1 VNGGAFPFDEK
12 FRPVQRESGVWR
24 NLSLTPVHMCATRQ
38 FASHRDHNQAERVIR
53 PPALSHLHR
62 QSLQISFL
70 VLGSILGLL
79 GCAGKAAH
87 DEALAAKRAV
97 EFAET
102 VFVQNDIDKG
112 YRLLSDGARRHVPLE
127 KFKET
132 VTRMHPKGYPTSV
145 TAREFEPMP
154 GGEKAIYIFLTGDG
168 SGDRFDYKL
177 TLEGS
182 AATDYRVTNLEPGTS
197 SRLLMEHRK
206 TPLKK

>member
-1 VNGGAFPFDEK
+1 LEFQYDEI
-12 FRPVQRESGVWR
+12 FRPVQSGSGARWI
-24 NLSLTPVHMCATRQ
+24 LALTPIHMSASRQ
-38 FASHRDHNQAERVIR
+38 FVSHRDHKQAERIFSSL
-53 PPALSHLHR
+53 ALSHLHR
-62 QSLQISFL
+62 RSLQIYFF

-102 VFVQNDIDKG
+102 VFVQNDIEKG

-132 VTRMHPKGYPTSV
+132 VTRMHPNGYPTSV

-197 SRLLMEHRK
+197 SHFLMEHRK
-206 TPLKK
+206 APLKK

>member
-1 VNGGAFPFDEK
+1 MQIGSE
-12 FRPVQRESGVWR
+12 VWR
-24 NLSLTPVHMCATRQ
+24 TLSLTPIHMSATRQ
-38 FASHRDHNQAERVIR
+38 FVSHWAHDQAGRIFL
-53 PPALSHLHR
+53 PPALSRLHR
-62 QSLQISFL
+62 RSLRISFF
-70 VLGSILGLL
+70 VVGSILGLL

-87 DEALAAKRAV
+87 DEALAAKRAM

-102 VFVQNDIDKG
+102 VFVQNDIEKG
-112 YRLLSDGARRHVPLE
+112 YRLLSDGTRRHVPIE

-154 GGEKAIYIFLTGDG
+154 GGEKAIYIFLTSDG

-182 AATDYRVTNLEPGTS
+182 SATDYRVTNLEPGTS
-197 SRLLMEHRK
+197 SHFLMEHRK
-206 TPLKK
+206 SPLKK

>member
-1 VNGGAFPFDEK
+1 MGGAFPYDEK

-24 NLSLTPVHMCATRQ
+24 NFSLTSIHMSATRQ
-38 FASHRDHNQAERVIR
+38 FVSHRARNQAERVVWPR
-53 PPALSHLHR
+53 ALRHLQRRSHP
-62 QSLQISFL
+62 ISFF

-102 VFVQNDIDKG
+102 VFVQNDIEKG

-154 GGEKAIYIFLTGDG
+154 GGEKAIYIFLIGEG

-182 AATDYRVTNLEPGTS
+182 PATDYRVTHLEPGTS
-197 SRLLMEHRK
+197 SRLWMEHRK

>member
-1 VNGGAFPFDEK
+1 MGGVFQYDEI
-12 FRPVQRESGVWR
+12 FQPMQSGSGARWT
-24 NLSLTPVHMCATRQ
+24 LSLTPIHMSATRQ
-38 FASHRDHNQAERVIR
+38 FVSHRAHKEAGRIFSS
-53 PPALSHLHR
+53 PALSHLHR
-62 QSLQISFL
+62 RSPQISFF

-79 GCAGKAAH
+79 GCAGKAVH

-102 VFVQNDIDKG
+102 VFVQNDIEKG
-112 YRLLSDGARRHVPLE
+112 YRLLSDGIRRHVPIA

-182 AATDYRVTNLEPGTS
+182 PATDYRVTNLEPGTS

>member
-1 VNGGAFPFDEK
+1 MRELGGFYK
-12 FRPVQRESGVWR
+12 
-24 NLSLTPVHMCATRQ
+24 
-38 FASHRDHNQAERVIR
+38 VI
-53 PPALSHLHR
+53 
-62 QSLQISFL
+62 SLQISFF

-79 GCAGKAAH
+79 GCAGKAEH

-102 VFVQNDIDKG
+102 VFVQNDIEKG
-112 YRLLSDGARRHVPLE
+112 YRLLSDGARRHVPIE

>member
-1 VNGGAFPFDEK
+1 MKNSGRCKAGG
-12 FRPVQRESGVWR
+12 GVGR
-24 NLSLTPVHMCATRQ
+24 SLSLTPIHMSATWQFVFHRVH
-38 FASHRDHNQAERVIR
+38 DQAERIFLSL
-53 PPALSHLHR
+53 ALSHLHR
-62 QSLQISFL
+62 RSLRISFF

-79 GCAGKAAH
+79 GCAGKAEH

-102 VFVQNDIDKG
+102 VFVQNDIEKG
-112 YRLLSDGARRHVPLE
+112 YRLLSDGLRRHVPIA

-168 SGDRFDYKL
+168 SGESFDYKL

-182 AATDYRVTNLEPGTS
+182 PATDYRVTNLEPGTS

>member
-1 VNGGAFPFDEK
+1 LEFQYIEIFQ
-12 FRPVQRESGVWR
+12 PVQRGSGAWWT
-24 NLSLTPVHMCATRQ
+24 LSLTPIHMSATRQ
-38 FASHRDHNQAERVIR
+38 FVSYRAHKEAERIFSS
-53 PPALSHLHR
+53 PALSHIHR
-62 QSLQISFL
+62 RSLRISFF

-97 EFAET
+97 EFAEA
-102 VFVQNDIDKG
+102 VFVQNDIEKG
-112 YRLLSDGARRHVPLE
+112 YRLLSDGTRRHVPIE

-132 VTRMHPKGYPTSV
+132 VRRMHPKGYPTSV

-154 GGEKAIYIFLTGDG
+154 GGEKAIYIFLTGDS

-197 SRLLMEHRK
+197 SRFLMEHRK
-206 TPLKK
+206 SPLKK

>member
-1 VNGGAFPFDEK
+1 M
-12 FRPVQRESGVWR
+12 WR
-24 NLSLTPVHMCATRQ
+24 TLSMTPIHISATRH
-38 FASHRDHNQAERVIR
+38 FVSHRAHKQAERIFSS
-53 PPALSHLHR
+53 PALSRLHR
-62 QSLQISFL
+62 RSLQISFF
-70 VLGSILGLL
+70 VLGSLLGLV

-102 VFVQNDIDKG
+102 VFVQNDIEKG
-112 YRLLSDGARRHVPLE
+112 YRLLSDGTRRHVPLE

-182 AATDYRVTNLEPGTS
+182 PATDYRVTNLEPGTS
-197 SRLLMEHRK
+197 SRLWMEHRK